1 MYLFPFFYRK
11 MNKFSILLLV
21 SIAYWAIN
29 WNSVQANDEDSFEEG
44 KFLLLS
50 LALLDKDIHRF

>member
-1 MYLFPFFYRK
+1 